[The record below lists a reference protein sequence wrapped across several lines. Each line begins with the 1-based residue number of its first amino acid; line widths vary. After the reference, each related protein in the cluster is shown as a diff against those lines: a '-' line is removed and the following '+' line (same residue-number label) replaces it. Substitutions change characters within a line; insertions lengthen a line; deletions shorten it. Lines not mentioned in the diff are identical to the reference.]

1 MSLAYTVNL
10 LRASGRLNKVLAL
23 LSNAGT
29 LDPTLAFVGYGSLF
43 VCELLRLESVQMG
56 VVVAK
61 VLLGQVTGLD
71 IDESFEKLGLA
82 SDLTG
87 VADSLGV
94 LSGLISDIRIF
105 NRLWGLVGLISWGIS
120 EYDAQQKPLDVNDPY
135 IKYDKAVRVITA
147 LQVWSNLFYQPLE
160 NVAYLGMHKILPVSD
175 AAQNSLWLH
184 SSKLWALHVVLE
196 LIRLV
201 VEIRRNVK
209 RQSIEKKAGKTTTT
223 TDTKACN
230 CTKLLPNFLKGLG
243 DQWWRDLVI
252 NLAYLP
258 LTAHWSIDGG
268 IVDNLIVGFLGAS
281 AAAANVGWKWK
292 KALTPDVPVEKKMQ

>member
-1 MSLAYTVNL
+1 MSLAYTINI

-29 LDPTLAFVGYGSLF
+29 LDPSLAFVGYGSLF
-43 VCELLRLESVQMG
+43 ACELLRLDSVQMA
-56 VVVAK
+56 VTVSK
-61 VLLGQVTGLD
+61 VLLGQLTGIDLD
-71 IDESFEKLGLA
+71 EALAKLGLA

-105 NRLWGLVGLISWGIS
+105 NRLWGLFGLVSWGIA
-120 EYDAQQKPLDVNDPY
+120 EYDAQQKPLSKSDPY
-135 IKYDKAVRVITA
+135 HSYDKAVRLITA
-147 LQVWSNLFYQPLE
+147 VQVWSNLFYQPLE
-160 NVAYLGMHKILPVSD
+160 NVAYLGMHKILPVSE
-175 AAQNSLWLH
+175 ASQNSLWLH

-196 LIRLV
+196 LVRLV
-201 VEIRRNVK
+201 VEIKRN
-209 RQSIEKKAGKTTTT
+209 IKKEQIAKAQGKTTKTAT
-223 TDTKACN
+223 SSCR
-230 CTKLLPNFLKGLG
+230 CTKLLPQALQGLG

-268 IVDNLIVGFLGAS
+268 IVDNLVVGFLGAS

-292 KALTPDVPVEKKMQ
+292 KAVTVDAPTEKKLQ

>member
-1 MSLAYTVNL
+1 MSLAYTINI

-29 LDPTLAFVGYGSLF
+29 LDPSLAFVGYGSLF
-43 VCELLRLESVQMG
+43 VCELLRLDSVQMA
-56 VVVAK
+56 VTVSK
-61 VLLGQVTGLD
+61 VLLGQLTGIDLD
-71 IDESFEKLGLA
+71 EALAKLGLA

-105 NRLWGLVGLISWGIS
+105 NRLWGLFGLVSWGIA
-120 EYDAQQKPLDVNDPY
+120 EYDAQQKPLSKSDPY
-135 IKYDKAVRVITA
+135 HSYDKAVRLITA
-147 LQVWSNLFYQPLE
+147 VQVWSNLFYQPLE
-160 NVAYLGMHKILPVSD
+160 NVAYLGMHKILPVSE
-175 AAQNSLWLH
+175 ASQNSLWLH

-196 LIRLV
+196 LVRLV
-201 VEIRRNVK
+201 VEIKRN
-209 RQSIEKKAGKTTTT
+209 IKKEQIAKAQGKTTKTAT
-223 TDTKACN
+223 SSCR
-230 CTKLLPNFLKGLG
+230 CTKLLPQALQGLG

-268 IVDNLIVGFLGAS
+268 IVDNLVVGFLGAS

-292 KALTPDVPVEKKMQ
+292 KAVTVDAPTEKKLQ